1 VRRPLVLVVVAAVL
15 AACTGTPTAREPV
28 TLRVVLADDWASA
41 PIVGE
46 VIDQFERADRDV
58 EVQVQVQSAPFSQ
71 IPDLVRS
78 GVELGQPHDLV
89 HWHAFAAA
97 AAGLAQ
103 PLDHLWDE
111 AGLTDD
117 EYVPGALE
125 DVTWEGHR
133 YGVPLDVNALVLMVN
148 EASFEQAGLELDDVA
163 TLEGFEQAAEQVVE
177 GEGADY
183 AITVSA
189 SSWAAYGWIVAN
201 GGQLL
206 TRDADGEVTFTLD
219 HPANVAALELLA
231 DLVAT
236 GRAPAPFAPNL
247 ALEAIESFA
256 DGSTAMHASGSWDLP
271 IAQRAAQEGAALDDI
286 RILPLPQA
294 DPTRPRTVLGGSSLS
309 VPPGAPHRELA
320 FELMLALTEDD
331 VALRLAVQEGRL
343 PARQRVY
350 EDPVFA
356 SSPDLAGFVAL
367 LPTAEVMPLVAY
379 PQVAAAFREA
389 LEDAVAQREPV
400 PEALAGAQRYAEEW
414 LAERGGDR

>member
-1 VRRPLVLVVVAAVL
+1 MRRPLVLVVVAALL
-15 AACTGTPTAREPV
+15 AACTGTRGAPEPV
-28 TLRVVLADDWASA
+28 TLRVVMADDWASA
-41 PIVGE
+41 PIVGK
-46 VIDQFERADRDV
+46 VIDEFERTHGEV
-58 EVQVQVQSAPFSQ
+58 EVQVQSAPFSQ
-71 IPDLVRS
+71 IPDLARS
-78 GVELGQPHDLV
+78 GVDLGQPHDVV

-103 PLDHLWDE
+103 PIDDLWE
-111 AGLTDD
+111 AEGLTAE

-125 DVTWEGHR
+125 DVTWDGQR

-148 EASFEQAGLELDDVA
+148 EASFERAGLDFDDVA
-163 TLEGFEQAAEQVVE
+163 TLEGFERAAEQVVE
-177 GEGADY
+177 TEASQY

-206 TRDADGEVTFTLD
+206 TWDANGQVTFTLD
-219 HPANVAALELLA
+219 DPANVAAIEQLA
-231 DLVAT
+231 GLVAT
-236 GRAPAPFAPNL
+236 ERAPGPFAPNL

-256 DGSTAMHASGSWDLP
+256 GGSTAMHASGSWDLP
-271 IAQRAAQEGAALDDI
+271 IARRAAQAEVSPEDI

-294 DPTRPRTVLGGSSLS
+294 DPDRPRTVLGGSSLFI
-309 VPPGAPHRELA
+309 PPDAPNRDVA
-320 FELMLALTEDD
+320 FALMLALTEDD
-331 VALRLAVQEGRL
+331 IALQLVEEEGRL

-356 SSPDLAGFVAL
+356 SSPDLAAFVEL

-400 PEALAGAQRYAEEW
+400 AEALAGAQRYAERW
-414 LAERGGDR
+414 LAEGGGAR

>member
-1 VRRPLVLVVVAAVL
+1 MRRPLVLVVVAALL
-15 AACTGTPTAREPV
+15 AACTGIPGAPEPV
-28 TLRVVLADDWASA
+28 TLRVVMADDWASA
-41 PIVGE
+41 PIVGQ
-46 VIDQFERADRDV
+46 VIDEFERTHGEV
-58 EVQVQVQSAPFSQ
+58 EVQVQSAPFSQ
-71 IPDLVRS
+71 IPDLALS
-78 GVELGQPHDLV
+78 GVDLGQPHDVV

-103 PLDHLWDE
+103 PIDDLWE
-111 AGLTDD
+111 AEGLTAE

-125 DVTWEGHR
+125 DVTWDGQR

-148 EASFEQAGLELDDVA
+148 EASFERADLDFDDVA
-163 TLEGFEQAAEQVVE
+163 TLEGFERAAEQVVE
-177 GEGADY
+177 TEASQY

-206 TRDADGEVTFTLD
+206 TWDANGQVTFTLD
-219 HPANVAALELLA
+219 DPANVTAIEQLA
-231 DLVAT
+231 ELVAT
-236 GRAPAPFAPNL
+236 ERAPGPFAPNL

-256 DGSTAMHASGSWDLP
+256 GGSTAMHASGSWDLP
-271 IAQRAAQEGAALDDI
+271 IAQRAAEAEVSPDDI

-294 DPTRPRTVLGGSSLS
+294 DPDRPRTVLGGSSLFI
-309 VPPGAPHRELA
+309 PPDAPNRDVA
-320 FELMLALTEDD
+320 FALMLALTEDD
-331 VALRLAVQEGRL
+331 VALQLAGEEGRL

-350 EDPVFA
+350 EEPLFA
-356 SSPDLAGFVAL
+356 SSPDLAAFVEL

-400 PEALAGAQRYAEEW
+400 ADALAGAQRYAERW
-414 LAERGGDR
+414 LAEGGGAR